1 VRLAALDAVTIDAYG
16 TLLGLV
22 DPIPKLSALLP
33 RYSPQSVQAAFR
45 AEAAHY
51 VEHAAEGR
59 DEATLTRLQASC
71 TDVFNSALGSSLT
84 PEQYIGTFEFKIL
97 PGVQTA
103 LAELRARG
111 LALAVVANW
120 DFSLHEHLRQHALD
134 ESFDVVVTSAETGAR
149 KPDPAPFR
157 AALGQLRIEAARA
170 IHVGDHP
177 PHDEVGARAAGLS
190 FDAAPLAEAVAR
202 WR

>member
-1 VRLAALDAVTIDAYG
+1 VTIDAHG

-22 DPIPKLSALLP
+22 DPIPRLRALLTEH
-33 RYSPQSVQAAFR
+33 SPQSVEAAFR
-45 AEAAHY
+45 AEAEHY
-51 VEHAAEGR
+51 AEHAAEGR
-59 DEATLTRLQASC
+59 DEATLARLQASC
-71 TDVFNSALGSSLT
+71 TEVFNRALGSNLT
-84 PEQYIGTFEFKIL
+84 PEQYIGTFEFEVL

-120 DFSLHEHLRQHALD
+120 DFSLHDHLRRHGLA
-134 ESFDVVVTSAETGAR
+134 ESFDVVVTSAETGVR

-157 AALGQLRIEAARA
+157 AALAQLRVDAARA

-177 PHDEVGARAAGLS
+177 PQDEAGARAAGLR